1 MMRERVIWSRR
12 YLTNGVRSA
21 NVSLVPLRGHLSES
35 VPAVYYVVA
44 AFFIFCKEQPHITFI
59 LDKNMIKY

>member
-1 MMRERVIWSRR
+1 MMHERVIWSRR

-35 VPAVYYVVA
+35 VPAVYRAVDTPPEMHKTTA
-44 AFFIFCKEQPHITFI
+44 INTQTKER
-59 LDKNMIKY
+59 K